1 MQTQNST
8 KLNKSEFV
16 IVLADKTT
24 DKTHGEQLSLCVW
37 YVDKEGFKV

>member
-16 IVLADKTT
+16 IVLADETT
-24 DKTHGEQLSLCVW
+24 DKTHGEQLSLCVRNI
-37 YVDKEGFKV
+37 DKEGFTV